1 MDYILHILIMMCIY
15 AILCMSANM
24 LTGLTNLISLG
35 YAAFYGIGAYVTA
48 LCVLYLHMSLVPTLI
63 VILFI
68 NILFALLIALPSLR
82 LKGDYFILA
91 TLGFQMII
99 FTVLY
104 NWTDVTRGP
113 YGISGITEPVVINS
127 VKLDS
132 TYSFLVFGIVL
143 CLILGFLMYIMIKS
157 PFSRVLRALRDDEIA
172 LISLGRNVNYFKILA
187 FIISSAFTGLAGY
200 LYATYI
206 SYIDPTSFTLD
217 ESIFILSALLIGGTG
232 NIKGPLVGAMF
243 VVILPEVLRF
253 VGLPDSI
260 AAPLRQIL
268 YGAILIWIMFNR
280 KQGIA
285 GKSVIA
291 E

>member
-1 MDYILHILIMMCIY
+1 MMCIY

>member
-1 MDYILHILIMMCIY
+1 
-15 AILCMSANM
+15 MSANM

-48 LCVLYLHMSLVPTLI
+48 LCVLYFNLSLVPTLI
-63 VILFI
+63 IILLT
-68 NILFALLIALPSLR
+68 NSLFAVLIAIPSLR

-99 FTVLY
+99 YTVLY
-104 NWTDVTRGP
+104 NWTDFTRGP
-113 YGISGITEPVVINS
+113 YGISGINEPIVINS
-127 VKLDS
+127 YKLVS
-132 TYSFLVFGIVL
+132 TSSFLLFGIILTLVL
-143 CLILGFLMYIMIKS
+143 GLLMYYMINS
-157 PFSRVLRALRDDEIA
+157 PFGRVLRALKDDEVA

-187 FIISSAFTGLAGY
+187 FMISSSFTGLAGY

-217 ESIFILSALLIGGTG
+217 ESIFILSALLIGGIG
-232 NIKGPLVGAMF
+232 NIKGPLFGALF
-243 VVILPEVLRF
+243 VVILPEILRF
-253 VGLPDSI
+253 VGLPDNI

-268 YGAILIWIMFNR
+268 YGAILIWVMFYR

-285 GKSVIA
+285 GKTVIT